1 MTLLSSSS
9 RSLVVV
15 IDMSR
20 VRHQTTKNH
29 DFTSLK
35 RRRSSAAVLK
45 DVTVLKA
52 MKLKLRVKPSKTST
66 SLTSQFTTTK
76 KFSSKKLAK
85 KSASTTFASSFIV
98 SSDSEKKKKK
108 KKKQMKNEDDDVVV
122 MTNAHMKTEDRRLA
136 DEKKSRNKIVN
147 DLIYQE
153 IKNAVTSL
161 SSASQIVTSLSIVS
175 QIARR
180 RFARDEVE
188 ERLARAETIV
198 KTKKKKLFMKKYRIV

>member
-85 KSASTTFASSFIV
+85 KSASTTLAFSFFV
-98 SSDSEKKKKK
+98 SSDSEEKKKKKKKK
-108 KKKQMKNEDDDVVV
+108 KKKQMKNEDDDAVA
-122 MTNAHMKTEDRRLA
+122 MTNAHMKTENRRLA
-136 DEKKSRNKIVN
+136 DEKKSRSKIVN

-153 IKNAVTSL
+153 IKNAVISL
-161 SSASQIVTSLSIVS
+161 SNVSQIVTSLSIVS
-175 QIARR
+175 
-180 RFARDEVE
+180 
-188 ERLARAETIV
+188 
-198 KTKKKKLFMKKYRIV
+198 